1 MSKKAAAPGAG
12 LTNKSSKGKGAKDAA
27 VKDECVAFIIDLLFA
42 HLDQHIKDKLI
53 FPQTLAFAVGRTM
66 AEVVHMVSI
75 AHVQRMEEWL
85 VHLEGSAPEEWDKPQ
100 EPLIP
105 LIDSWARGVLPLK
118 SGSGKCPSEELSQL
132 EGAQSPENKQPRRA
146 STMALSQYQDLAP
159 RRRSS
164 VSSTKQGL
172 RGSLRRFSESLYPL
186 DPNRKVKFQEKTTD
200 DVQKDASSRR
210 SSTLPR
216 TEFFQ
221 GPMQEKGS
229 SQVVENVET
238 SSKTSLSQEDKL
250 SKVKKVKASNLNRK

>member
-1 MSKKAAAPGAG
+1 MSKKAAAGGAAV
-12 LTNKSSKGKGAKDAA
+12 TNKSGKGKGAKDAA
-27 VKDECVAFIIDLLFA
+27 VKEECVDFIIDLLFA
-42 HLDQHIKDKLI
+42 HLDQHINDKLI

-85 VHLEGSAPEEWDKPQ
+85 VNLEGSSPEEWDKPQ

-105 LIDSWARGVLPLK
+105 LIDSWARGVIPLK
-118 SGSGKCPSEELSQL
+118 SNSGGCPPEDTSRQEESQV
-132 EGAQSPENKQPRRA
+132 QENKQPRRA
-146 STMALSQYQDLAP
+146 SAMALSQYQDLAP

-164 VSSTKQGL
+164 TSSTK

-200 DVQKDASSRR
+200 DMQKDAPSRR
-210 SSTLPR
+210 TSTPPP

-221 GPMQEKGS
+221 GLLLLELFCLRL
-229 SQVVENVET
+229 N
-238 SSKTSLSQEDKL
+238 
-250 SKVKKVKASNLNRK
+250 KARWDVR